1 MNWWLPPTHKDGA
14 RGAGLY
20 LIVGS
25 VVVVRMTIGGI
36 VLRMRTGGIVLT
48 TIKRVVVVVALGFG
62 QKTVGG
68 HGFVVVVTGAAL
80 VVGAVVVAVVG
91 GTVVPTTTVTTG
103 G

>member
-1 MNWWLPPTHKDGA
+1 M
-14 RGAGLY
+14 LY
-20 LIVGS
+20 LIIGS

-36 VLRMRTGGIVLT
+36 VLSMRTEGIVLT

-68 HGFVVVVTGAAL
+68 HGLVVVVTGTAV
-80 VVGAVVVAVVG
+80 VVGAAVVAVVD
-91 GTVVPTTTVTTG
+91 GTVVPATTVTTG

>member
-1 MNWWLPPTHKDGA
+1 M
-14 RGAGLY
+14 
-20 LIVGS
+20 
-25 VVVVRMTIGGI
+25 GGI
-36 VLRMRTGGIVLT
+36 VLRMRTGGSVLT

-68 HGFVVVVTGAAL
+68 HGFVVVITGAAL
-80 VVGAVVVAVVG
+80 VVGAVVG

>member
-1 MNWWLPPTHKDGA
+1 
-14 RGAGLY
+14 
-20 LIVGS
+20 
-25 VVVVRMTIGGI
+25 MTIGGI
-36 VLRMRTGGIVLT
+36 VLRMRTEGIVLT

-68 HGFVVVVTGAAL
+68 HDFVVVVTGTAV
-80 VVGAVVVAVVG
+80 VVGAAVVTVG